1 MVDLG
6 PTRLAISNGL
16 TALMKELYGKGPVA
30 ARTFLDEEFVFTVL
44 EGGLTRSEE
53 RLLEAGGHDLIRRY
67 RLAFQEAVR
76 DEFTAVVERATGKRV
91 RSYHSQILFEPPHSI
106 EMFRLESS
114 PLDAG

>member
-6 PTRLAISNGL
+6 PTRLANSNGL
-16 TALMKELYGKGPVA
+16 TALMKELYGKGPVS

-44 EGGLTRSEE
+44 EGGLTKSEE
-53 RLLEAGGHDLIRRY
+53 RLLEAGAHEQIRRY
-67 RLAFQEAVR
+67 RLAFQEAVQQQ
-76 DEFTAVVERATGKRV
+76 FTEVVERATGKRV

-114 PLDAG
+114 PLKD